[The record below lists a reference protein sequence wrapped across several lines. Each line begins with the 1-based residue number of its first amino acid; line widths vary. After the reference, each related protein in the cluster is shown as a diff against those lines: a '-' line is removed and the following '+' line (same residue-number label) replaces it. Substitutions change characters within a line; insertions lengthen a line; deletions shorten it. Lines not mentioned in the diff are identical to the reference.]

1 MQRRHL
7 PLALGLLALGAAR
20 PLHARVLSERDAA
33 AGVRQALQR
42 GAEAALSL
50 LGRQDGFLG
59 NPAVRIPL
67 PGHLDDVGRLLR
79 KLGQGR
85 RVDELLTAMN
95 RAAEAAV
102 PQARAILLDAVRS
115 VSVED
120 ALQIVRGGD
129 TAVTTFFARK
139 TRLPLGEK
147 FLPIVTTAT
156 ERVSLADK
164 YNKVAGKAAGLG
176 VVKAEDANV
185 QQYVTRKAL
194 DGLYLVIGEEEQKI
208 RRDPVGTGSAL
219 LKAVFGR

>member
-7 PLALGLLALGAAR
+7 PLALGLLALGAAW
-20 PLHARVLSERDAA
+20 PLHARALSERDAA